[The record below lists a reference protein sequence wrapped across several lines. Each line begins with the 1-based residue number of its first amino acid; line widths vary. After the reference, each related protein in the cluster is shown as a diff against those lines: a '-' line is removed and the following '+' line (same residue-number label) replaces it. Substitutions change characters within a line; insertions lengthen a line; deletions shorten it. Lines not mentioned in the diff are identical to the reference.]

1 MALAGHPLHAACHL
15 GAEGEVRALLQ
26 ADADCN
32 GQVGD
37 DAADAWYRGTTPL
50 IEAAD
55 DNGDGKLSASEIL
68 TLHTHT
74 EAESSFREHDT
85 NKVASQRDSNPRRAG
100 FADRHR

>member
-1 MALAGHPLHAACHL
+1 MANTDSDSDGQMTAAEMLAAGH
-15 GAEGEVRALLQ
+15 
-26 ADADCN
+26 D
-32 GQVGD
+32 QVSVKTFMEQHD
-37 DAADAWYRGTTPL
+37 
-50 IEAAD
+50 I
-55 DNGDGKLSASEIL
+55 NGDGKLSASEIL